1 VPDAP
6 GTQHPLITRRFEG
19 DPSDSLLLTDLYQLN
34 MLQAYRDPGMTATAV
49 FEFFVRKLPAGR
61 GFLVAAGVG
70 GRFCPHMLRVGCQ
83 VAAVEAHRVGCASY
97 AGAKG

>member
-34 MLQAYRDPGMTATAV
+34 MLQAYNDGTMAGDVLTLEDDPALTSS
-49 FEFFVRKLPAGR
+49 EL
-61 GFLVAAGVG
+61 
-70 GRFCPHMLRVGCQ
+70 
-83 VAAVEAHRVGCASY
+83 EA
-97 AGAKG
+97 